1 MNVLILG
8 YGKSGT
14 TFLYKTMCDS
24 FKNTNS
30 YQSFQNSPYKST
42 KHTTYF
48 DIYDDLFSKYRGEKI
63 TFVEIGVL
71 GGGSLFMWRD
81 FFGEEARIIGI
92 DLNPSAKKWEKD
104 GFEIFIGSQSDT
116 NFWNNFTSQVKG
128 IDIVLD
134 DGGHT
139 YEQQIITAE
148 SLLPFINDG
157 GLLVVEDTHTSYMSR
172 NFGLKRYSFMEYV
185 KRLADRINFRF
196 GGFNNESAESRIW
209 SIQIYESIVAFHINK
224 KATFISEQI
233 QNNGIGDSDDFRLK
247 DNSALTTFERMEN
260 KYPFIRF
267 IPGINSLRRKSIRYA
282 TKISNFYHTRQFF

>member
-1 MNVLILG
+1 M
-8 YGKSGT
+8 
-14 TFLYKTMCDS
+14 
-24 FKNTNS
+24 KNTNS
-30 YQSFQNSPYKST
+30 YQSFQKSPYKST

-157 GLLVVEDTHTSYMSR
+157 GLLVVEDTH
-172 NFGLKRYSFMEYV
+172 
-185 KRLADRINFRF
+185 
-196 GGFNNESAESRIW
+196 
-209 SIQIYESIVAFHINK
+209 
-224 KATFISEQI
+224 
-233 QNNGIGDSDDFRLK
+233 
-247 DNSALTTFERMEN
+247 
-260 KYPFIRF
+260 
-267 IPGINSLRRKSIRYA
+267 
-282 TKISNFYHTRQFF
+282 